1 MPRLPSF
8 DWLEKPL
15 AGRIDLVAAAVLLI
29 GFAVRLWTASLAYLN
44 PDEVYHLL
52 LANPE
57 SFLDTYNSAIRSPHP
72 PFLVIF
78 LHYVKEVSTSEIWL
92 RFWPALAGT
101 LFALVLYRWI
111 AKGWSKSA
119 GLIALVIVVFT
130 PNLVN
135 LSAELRGY
143 SFQLLFLAASLHFLD
158 SAIERSSVPRMAAF
172 SLFQILTILSEFSSI
187 WFCLAVGIYFLLRL
201 REQRITSTV
210 RMTWETGQ
218 MVGIGLYMFLY
229 FSQLKPLLRD
239 FGPRGDVAGWL
250 SAGYPQPG
258 ENPLVFIFMG
268 TLRQFSYMTPYMIAM
283 LPIAA
288 FTLLGVY
295 LVWRTSRYERP
306 AWSKSKAV
314 LLVLPFAL
322 ACLGAFLMAHP
333 YGRSRHTVFLVA
345 FIATGAAI
353 GIDRLVNSRI
363 APVLLGAV
371 LLVPVWHITNK
382 GMYDSAV
389 GSEFA
394 REHMIEAVEYL
405 RQQAAPG
412 SAILTESETRVL
424 LVHYLGAEGRLPEL
438 GALPTEERFAGYR
451 VFANRWNFGDP
462 GHLAIDGRAI
472 RQTFQVEAAEPFW
485 VVDGGFATALA
496 GALDDEL
503 MRGRVREVR
512 WFGTGIVVFR
522 LDPDATSP

>member
-15 AGRIDLVAAAVLLI
+15 AGRIDLVAAAVVLI
-29 GFAVRLWTASLAYLN
+29 GFGLRLWTASIAYFN

-52 LANPE
+52 LANPDG
-57 SFLDTYNSAIRSPHP
+57 FLDTYYSAIRSPHP
-72 PFLVIF
+72 PFLVLF

-101 LFALVLYRWI
+101 LFALVMYRWI
-111 AKGWSKSA
+111 SRGWSKPA
-119 GLIALVIVVFT
+119 GLIALVILAFT

-143 SFQLLFLAASLHFLD
+143 SFQLLFLAASLYFLD
-158 SAIERSSVPRMAAF
+158 SAVERCSVPRMAAF
-172 SLFQILTILSEFSSI
+172 ALFQILTILSEFSSI

-201 REQRITSTV
+201 REQRVTSTV
-210 RMTWETGQ
+210 RMTWECGQ

-268 TLRQFSYMTPYMIAM
+268 TLRQFSYVTPYMIAM
-283 LPIAA
+283 LPLAA

-295 LVWRTSRYERP
+295 LVWRTSRFEWP

-322 ACLGAFLMAHP
+322 TCLGAFLMAHP
-333 YGRSRHTVFLVA
+333 YGRSRHTVFLIA

-353 GIDRLVNSRI
+353 GVERVVKSRI

-389 GSEFA
+389 GSEYS
-394 REHMIEAVEYL
+394 RKHMIEAVEYL
-405 RQQAAPG
+405 REQAAPG

-424 LVHYLGAEGRLPEL
+424 LIHYLGTEGRLPEL

-451 VFANRWNFGDP
+451 VYANRWNFDDP
-462 GHLAIDGRAI
+462 SHLAIDDRAI
-472 RQTFQVEAAEPFW
+472 RQAFQVDAAEPFW

-496 GALDDEL
+496 GALDDDSI
-503 MRGRVREVR
+503 RARVQDVR
-512 WFGTGIVVFR
+512 WFGRTIVVFQ
-522 LDPDATSP
+522 LASAPTSP